1 VLAALCACSPQS
13 KVPPLDAG
21 AVDQEA
27 RLQHEMAVRDAAGH
41 LEQLYRVAWNI
52 RAMNVDLCGDHVA
65 ASFGF
70 TLVSLKSYKNAMQ
83 RAAVKNVIHAHDA
96 PTVFLIGPGGPAD
109 VAGLARGDVVVSIDG
124 QPAETRKHA
133 RQLLSEA
140 LKVGRPVVLET
151 RRDGAIISRT
161 LKPFKICGYPV
172 LMDPSAEIN
181 AHASGDAIYINKGI
195 IKFIKN
201 DDELAAIVGHEMG
214 HNVRQ
219 HLRDQ
224 DFNSAVGHLL
234 VDLPIRLLLGV
245 NTYAGAQ
252 VGAQMFSPEYE
263 AEADYVGL
271 YYAARAGYDI
281 HNVAD
286 VWRRMSV
293 EYPQIITL
301 VTTHPSN
308 SQRFVGLAADA
319 AEIDRKRAEGLPLVP
334 ELKGSSAKKPATT
347 DAAKT
352 PPAPKPDAAK
362 APAAKAPEVT
372 VDSEADQQP
381 EADL

>member
-1 VLAALCACSPQS
+1 
-13 KVPPLDAG
+13 
-21 AVDQEA
+21 
-27 RLQHEMAVRDAAGH
+27 M
-41 LEQLYRVAWNI
+41 
-52 RAMNVDLCGDHVA
+52 A

-70 TLVSLKSYKNAMQ
+70 TLFSLKSYKNAMQ
-83 RAAVKNVIHAHDA
+83 RAAVKDVLHAHDV
-96 PTVFLIGPGGPAD
+96 PTVFLVGPGGPAD
-109 VAGLARGDVVVSIDG
+109 VAGLARGDVVVSVDG
-124 QPAETRKHA
+124 QPVETRKRA
-133 RQLLSEA
+133 RELLSEA
-140 LKVGRPVVLET
+140 LKAGRPAVLET
-151 RRDGAIISRT
+151 RRDGATSSHT
-161 LKPFKICGYPV
+161 LTPFKICGYPV

-195 IKFIKN
+195 IKFVKN
-201 DDELAAIVGHEMG
+201 DDELAAIVGHEMA

-224 DFNSAVGHLL
+224 DFNAAVGHLL

-245 NTYAGAQ
+245 NTYAGAR

-334 ELKGSSAKKPATT
+334 DLKGASEKKPAAAET

-352 PPAPKPDAAK
+352 PPATKTDAKTPAK
-362 APAAKAPEVT
+362 TPEVT